1 MGTQKQ
7 SGCSCTEKR
16 PYEDTARR
24 HHLWARERHL
34 RGNQT
39 CWHLDIGRLA
49 SRAGRK
55 LFLLFRPSSQWYS
68 IVAALA
74 NYYTGLKSLALR
86 RRKDQSSMRSRF
98 KLLLLLKHKLGLSKS
113 LLINQK
119 KKKKKTKKKSKHK
132 DWHLTINT
140 PGISSWIASL
150 FWENAPNELL
160 ITTHLTEPYY
170 AKAWQDSAA
179 FLVNNEL

>member
-7 SGCSCTEKR
+7 SGCSRREKR
-16 PYEDTARR
+16 PYENTARR
-24 HHLWARERHL
+24 HHLWAQERHL

-39 CWHLDIGRLA
+39 CWHHDIGRLA

-55 LFLLFRPSSQWYS
+55 LFLMFRSSSQWYS

-86 RRKDQSSMRSRF
+86 RRKDQSPMRSRF
-98 KLLLLLKHKLGLSKS
+98 KLLQLLKHKLGLSKS

-119 KKKKKTKKKSKHK
+119 KHKTKNKKKANTKI
-132 DWHLTINT
+132 WHLTINT
-140 PGISSWIASL
+140 PRIISWIASL
-150 FWENAPNELL
+150 FWENGSKWIAHYHTLDWTIL
-160 ITTHLTEPYY
+160 CKSMAGFSSI
-170 AKAWQDSAA
+170 SG
-179 FLVNNEL
+179 

>member
-98 KLLLLLKHKLGLSKS
+98 KLLPLLKHKLGLSKS

-119 KKKKKTKKKSKHK
+119 KQKTKKKKQTQRLAFNHKYSGNQFMNSILILGKCSKWIAHYHTL
-132 DWHLTINT
+132 DWTILCKSVA
-140 PGISSWIASL
+140 GFSSISS
-150 FWENAPNELL
+150 
-160 ITTHLTEPYY
+160 
-170 AKAWQDSAA
+170 
-179 FLVNNEL
+179 